1 MVYCKLILGRCY
13 IIQRVLVTQRNVTII
28 TRKKIKSERV
38 YEGKGRRINGK
49 GKMKRKSTEE
59 GQTKMDRKR
68 GRIKE

>member
-1 MVYCKLILGRCY
+1 
-13 IIQRVLVTQRNVTII
+13 
-28 TRKKIKSERV
+28 V

-59 GQTKMDRKR
+59 GQTKMERKR